1 MPATE
6 TASIGTPQPARGE
19 RKRWRTLQ
27 QRIERA
33 RELRRSVNHAEQAIW
48 ELLCTHPLGGLRFQ
62 RQLPIG
68 PYLATFACMAR
79 RLVIEVDGE
88 ADARRDHLMDQLG
101 WRIVRFASDDVL
113 QDPQGTWRQ
122 IDRLLNGR

>member
-1 MPATE
+1 MPAAE
-6 TASIGTPQPARGE
+6 TGSIGAPHPAKGE

-33 RELRRSVNHAEQAIW
+33 RELRRSGNHAEQAIW

-62 RQLPIG
+62 RQLQIG
-68 PYLATFACMAR
+68 PYLAMFACTAR

-88 ADARRDHLMDQLG
+88 VDARRDQLMNQLG
-101 WRIVRFASDDVL
+101 WRLVRFASDDVL